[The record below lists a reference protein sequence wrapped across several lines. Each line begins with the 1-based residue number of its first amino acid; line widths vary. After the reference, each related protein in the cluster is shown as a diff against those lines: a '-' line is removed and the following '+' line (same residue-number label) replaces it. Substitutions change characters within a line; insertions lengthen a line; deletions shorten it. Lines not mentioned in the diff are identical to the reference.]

1 LASIAVWTVYLA
13 DSFSLAESEGVAMGR
28 YYYVVLTRAVAGR
41 EAEFDAWYDGQ
52 HLGDVARIEGVARAR
67 RYPLLWQKVAELDA
81 PEWRSL
87 TVYEIEADDPKAV
100 IASILKV
107 AGTDAMPLSDAMA
120 RSGMIQALA
129 GPIGEPD

>member
-1 LASIAVWTVYLA
+1 M
-13 DSFSLAESEGVAMGR
+13 ER

-41 EAEFDAWYDGQ
+41 EAEFDTWYDEQ
-52 HLGDVARIEGVARAR
+52 HLGDVAKIAGVVSAR
-67 RYPLLWQKVAELDA
+67 RFPLLWQKVVELDA

-100 IASILKV
+100 IALILKA

-129 GPIGEPD
+129 GPIGASG